1 MRIIKYL
8 TKLLSLLVLLV
19 LLFVLVSSV
28 SPIYDY
34 APAVPFS
41 GNDIYNPYKGYD
53 SLLGWKKANFHTHT
67 RVKGIM
73 NECEKWPAEVLE
85 CYNKLDYDIVTFSNH
100 NELTEHPTDE
110 SLQVDVYE
118 HGYNFFKYH
127 LLVFGSN
134 KVKHFDAMVPV
145 FLSHMQF
152 QISRLLEDSDIV
164 QLNHPLRSR
173 GISKRD
179 MQNLSGYSLIELDSG
194 RSTENE
200 YWDWALSAGRYS
212 FGVANDDLHYPDK
225 SNLIGVRCNFLNT
238 PSGRYQDLK
247 RTLESGCFYS
257 MRVPDYGNG
266 DWEYKYS
273 RHKDLPQIERIG
285 LQESSVYMQ
294 VSEVA
299 DSIKVFGQDH
309 TVLKKVTA
317 CDNVDYKIAN
327 TDSYA
332 RLVAYFP
339 EGEVIYTNAFA
350 RYDAAESDTPFRG
363 DLYKVNLLLTI
374 IYNILLFFVIFVVVY
389 KVIRLFR

>member
-1 MRIIKYL
+1 L
-8 TKLLSLLVLLV
+8 LGTKAILALI
-19 LLFVLVSSV
+19 LFVILAVIVTSI
-28 SPIYDY
+28 SPIYDFK
-34 APAVPFS
+34 APEPFS
-41 GNDIYNPYKGYD
+41 GPDVFNPYSTLD
-53 SLLGWKKANFHTHT
+53 TTHCWKRANFHTHT
-67 RVKGIM
+67 KVDGLFS
-73 NECEKWPAEVLE
+73 ECEHTPAEVYSALE
-85 CYNKLDYDIVTFSNH
+85 KFGYEIITFSNH
-100 NELTEHPTDE
+100 NALTTHPFDTA
-110 SLQVDVYE
+110 LQVNVYE
-118 HGYNFFKYH
+118 HGYNLLKFHK
-127 LLVFGSN
+127 LVFGSKDVN
-134 KVKHFDAMVPV
+134 HFDHLLPLLA
-145 FLSHMQF
+145 SQKQF
-152 QISRLLEDSDIV
+152 QINLLKKDCDLI
-164 QLNHPLRSR
+164 QFNHPTRTTALT
-173 GISKRD
+173 RD
-179 MQNLSGYSLIELDSG
+179 ELEKIGGYELIELDSG

-273 RHKDLPQIERIG
+273 RHKDLPQIESIG
-285 LQESSVYMQ
+285 LQESTVYMQ
-294 VSEVA
+294 VSQIA

-374 IYNILLFFVIFVVVY
+374 LYNILLLFIISIVVY